1 MDNWSA
7 EYKQII
13 LTELKETKDDLAYT
27 KRVSCQRRDTLIRLL
42 EWARSLPKTV
52 RSTEL
57 ENDTQ
62 KAITGG
68 P

>member
-1 MDNWSA
+1 MDNWST

-13 LTELKETKDDLAYT
+13 LTELKETREDLAYT
-27 KRVSCQRRDTLIRLL
+27 ERVSRHRRDTLIRLL

-62 KAITGG
+62 KAITRG